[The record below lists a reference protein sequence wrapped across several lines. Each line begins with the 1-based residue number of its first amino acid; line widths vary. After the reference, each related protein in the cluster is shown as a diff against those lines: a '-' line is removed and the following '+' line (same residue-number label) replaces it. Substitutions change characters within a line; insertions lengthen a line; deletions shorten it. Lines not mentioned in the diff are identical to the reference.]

1 MNPATLFDIANAT
14 ALIGW
19 LMLIAAP
26 LKRAW
31 LVRGARVVGVLLA
44 LTYSILL
51 IQAVARGGMGEGGG
65 NFTSLAGVSALFA
78 RPEGV
83 LVGWVHYLA
92 FDLWVGAWALE
103 DVYKRGLNHW
113 VVVPCLVFIF
123 LAGPLGLLLYLAA
136 RFSLARD
143 KSFI

>member
-1 MNPATLFDIANAT
+1 MDAATLFDIANAT

-19 LMLIAAP
+19 LMLVLAP
-26 LKRAW
+26 LKRTW
-31 LVRGARVVGVLLA
+31 LVPGARVVGVLLA

-51 IQAVARGGMGEGGG
+51 IQAVASGGMSEGAGD
-65 NFTSLAGVSALFA
+65 FTSLAGVTTLFA

-92 FDLWVGAWALE
+92 FDLWVGAWAVE
-103 DVYKRGLNHW
+103 DADKRGLNHW
-113 VVVPCLVFIF
+113 AVVPCLVFIF

-136 RFSLARD
+136 RSGLARD
-143 KSFI
+143 KSFA

>member
-1 MNPATLFDIANAT
+1 MDAATLFDIANAG

-19 LMLIAAP
+19 LMLAFAP

-31 LVRGARVVGVLLA
+31 LVPGARIVGVLLA
-44 LTYSILL
+44 VLYSGLL
-51 IQAVARGGMGEGGG
+51 IGAVMGGGMEGDF
-65 NFTSLAGVSALFA
+65 NSLAGVTALFA

-92 FDLWVGAWALE
+92 FDLWVGAWAVE
-103 DVYKRGLNHW
+103 DADRRRLRHW
-113 VVVPCLVFIF
+113 AVLPCLVFIF

-136 RFSLARD
+136 RSSLARD
-143 KSFI
+143 KTFA

>member
-1 MNPATLFDIANAT
+1 MDAATLFDIANAG

-19 LMLIAAP
+19 LMLAFAP

-31 LVRGARVVGVLLA
+31 LVPGARIVGVLLA
-44 LTYSILL
+44 VLYSGLL
-51 IQAVARGGMGEGGG
+51 VGAVMGGGMEGD
-65 NFTSLAGVSALFA
+65 FSSLAGVTALFA

-92 FDLWVGAWALE
+92 FDLWVGAWAVE
-103 DVYKRGLNHW
+103 DAHRRGLNHAF
-113 VVVPCLVFIF
+113 VLPCLVFIF

-136 RFSLARD
+136 RAGLARD
-143 KSFI
+143 KTFA

>member
-1 MNPATLFDIANAT
+1 MDAATLFDIANAV
-14 ALIGW
+14 ALVGW
-19 LMLIAAP
+19 LMLLAAP

-31 LVRGARVVGVLLA
+31 LVHGARVVGVLLA

-65 NFTSLAGVSALFA
+65 DFTSLAGVTALFA

-92 FDLWVGAWALE
+92 FDLWVGAWAVE
-103 DVYKRGLNHW
+103 DADRRGLKHW
-113 VVVPCLVFIF
+113 AVVPCLVFVF

-136 RFSLARD
+136 RTNLARD
-143 KSFI
+143 KTFA